1 MPSVCTRHQI
11 ESVWH
16 VFTWLYAY
24 MDQLWHLEPIWSGT
38 FTNLAI
44 NVLSG
49 HFLGWSTPNK
59 SGEHC
64 VVYNSALHA
73 SDHELL
79 AFSSHFARRFYFSPP
94 KSATFLCEEIKITP
108 FFGRGHHRFCF
119 SWLIFDRCFHATKQ
133 FNCIT
138 FQPTSVEL
146 FRMNFGVR
154 RKVTKTRLFGSM
166 YSTGQDFPT
175 RNGTRISFFMVKETK
190 LLAL

>member
-1 MPSVCTRHQI
+1 
-11 ESVWH
+11 
-16 VFTWLYAY
+16 

-49 HFLGWSTPNK
+49 HFLGWGTPNK

-108 FFGRGHHRFCF
+108 FLGRGHNRFLVF
-119 SWLIFDRCFHATKQ
+119 LDYFLIGASMPPNKLHFTDT
-133 FNCIT
+133 T
-138 FQPTSVEL
+138 FQAASVEL

-154 RKVTKTRLFGSM
+154 WKKLPKPDFSVRCDKNSLVTLT
-166 YSTGQDFPT
+166 STFSIVYCTVQVESKIV
-175 RNGTRISFFMVKETK
+175 RS
-190 LLAL
+190 

>member
-1 MPSVCTRHQI
+1 MTEVCAWHQI
-11 ESVWH
+11 ESVCH
-16 VFTWLYAY
+16 MFTWLYAC

-108 FFGRGHHRFCF
+108 FLGRGHNRFLVF
-119 SWLIFDRCFHATKQ
+119 LDYFLIGASMPPNKLHFTDT
-133 FNCIT
+133 T
-138 FQPTSVEL
+138 FQAASVEL
-146 FRMNFGVR
+146 FRMNFEVR
-154 RKVTKTRLFGSM
+154 RKKLPKP
-166 YSTGQDFPT
+166 DFSV
-175 RNGTRISFFMVKETK
+175 RCSKN
-190 LLAL
+190 LAFTDAGAK